1 MPPCRMVSFC
11 LPVAGWPLAGA
22 SFLFLRA
29 VAATT
34 KVFTSSPTAHASPS
48 SLSPDF
54 THTLSLWVL
63 VFQSGPHRRSRLF
76 PTDNGPSASVNRTP
90 PTRRHRPG
98 RPLSCRP
105 RALDADCPIPVVRP
119 PSATNSTVSLAR
131 RLQIVPAPSVL
142 VANPRGS
149 IPQPPPLH
157 FSVGV
162 LQSPNGAKTR
172 PVGSSYQE
180 CAGVWPPNLQQAALR
195 LPTSKAPEVARW
207 LLILRPTHHPGRQL
221 LRRLPSHP
229 ATTSGLCVSVRQPAH
244 PRTASGLPASGVLHP
259 GNLFSGRCI
268 QQPASP
274 RATVL
279 SSHPPLA
286 LVQDVCVAADWLR
299 REGRDGEQRQHP
311 VYDISGSKYPFIIGL
326 DPFPYP

>member
-149 IPQPPPLH
+149 IPQPPPSISRSACCKVQTAQRRVQSGLRTR
-157 FSVGV
+157 SVLACGRPICSRPLCV
-162 LQSPNGAKTR
+162 SPRQRLLRWLG
-172 PVGSSYQE
+172 GSSSF
-180 CAGVWPPNLQQAALR
+180 V
-195 LPTSKAPEVARW
+195 LPTTPDVNSFAGFLLTPPPRLVCVCLFVSLRTPGPPRGSRPLESCIQGTCSLGGVSSSPPAREPRSC
-207 LLILRPTHHPGRQL
+207 RPTHHWRW
-221 LRRLPSHP
+221 
-229 ATTSGLCVSVRQPAH
+229 C
-244 PRTASGLPASGVLHP
+244 RTFV
-259 GNLFSGRCI
+259 
-268 QQPASP
+268 
-274 RATVL
+274 
-279 SSHPPLA
+279 
-286 LVQDVCVAADWLR
+286 
-299 REGRDGEQRQHP
+299 
-311 VYDISGSKYPFIIGL
+311 
-326 DPFPYP
+326 